1 MGSATWIAP
10 SCSIIYGLTLSKSL
24 TSRSIL
30 IVSLIVFI
38 TLPLPLIGYYLSD
51 LLSLLQNLPVS
62 STQTPKATFN
72 QLFYTI
78 SLIPSLL
85 ILILSSIFA
94 HIAQRSHLGYT
105 DHTLV
110 AAQRSVPYNI
120 FDLTVVWLNFL
131 YNLSCTT
138 PVSNISKKEVIFV
151 CQKYKQNLIYVTQL
165 IVIVLKI
172 PFNWTSF

>member
-10 SCSIIYGLTLSKSL
+10 SCSIIYGLSLSKSL

-62 STQTPKATFN
+62 STQTRKATFN

-105 DHTLV
+105 DHTLMMTFCC
-110 AAQRSVPYNI
+110 P
-120 FDLTVVWLNFL
+120 TVCPIQHFWSYSCMIKFSLQLEL
-131 YNLSCTT
+131 YYSSL
-138 PVSNISKKEVIFV
+138 
-151 CQKYKQNLIYVTQL
+151 KYKQKRSHFCLS
-165 IVIVLKI
+165 KI
-172 PFNWTSF
+172 